1 MDARARILDAFRELV
16 LSEPFDEFRTQD
28 VIDRAGV
35 ARSTFYTHFHDK
47 HDLVLHSM
55 GPILDVLRGISE
67 QRTDADAL
75 TGVLEHI
82 WENRRI
88 ARLFFQPPMSTRL
101 AQALIDPQM
110 PGSPDRCRD
119 ARTHFVVNGLLGT
132 IAAWVSGRIAATPAE
147 LAAILLR
154 LGRSAG

>member
-35 ARSTFYTHFHDK
+35 ARSTFYAHFQDK

-55 GPILDVLRGISE
+55 GPILDVLRGVSDH
-67 QRTDADAL
+67 RTDADAL
-75 TGVLEHI
+75 TEVLAHV

-88 ARLFFQPPMSTRL
+88 GRLFFQPPMSTRL
-101 AQALIDPQM
+101 ARALISVKA
-110 PGSPDRCRD
+110 PGGPDQPPD

-132 IAAWVSGRIAATPAE
+132 IAAWITGQIAATPDE

-154 LGRSAG
+154 LARSAD

>member
-16 LSEPFDEFRTQD
+16 LSERFDEFRTQD

-35 ARSTFYTHFHDK
+35 ARSTFYAHFQDK

-55 GPILDVLRGISE
+55 GPILDVLRGTSDHSS
-67 QRTDADAL
+67 DADAL
-75 TGVLEHI
+75 TEVLEHI

-88 ARLFFQPPMSTRL
+88 GRLFFQPPMSARL
-101 AQALIDPQM
+101 ARSLISPQALTD
-110 PGSPDRCRD
+110 PDRSQT
-119 ARTHFVVNGLLGT
+119 ARTHFVANGLLGT
-132 IAAWVSGRIAATPAE
+132 IAAWVTGQITATPDE

-154 LGRSAG
+154 LARSAD